1 MISEDDLKRAEED
14 IQKMTDKFIEEVNEV
29 GKKKEQEI
37 MGNLGRRMA
46 EANRDTDKG
55 KTPKHIAVIMDGN
68 GRWAKARHL
77 PRMAGHRAGTE
88 NIRRVIHAC
97 IEFGVEYLTI
107 YAFST
112 ENWKRPKDEVD
123 GLIQLLGEMLDREV
137 AQLHKDGVCIRHIG
151 RLEHLSDILQKKI
164 ADAVE
169 LTKNNTTLFLNIAWN
184 YGGRD
189 EIIYACQNL
198 LKADVAPEALTE
210 DLFSQYLFT
219 KGTPDPDLMVRTSG
233 EYRTSNYLIWQS
245 AYSEWY
251 FTDTLW
257 PDFDRESLKLAI
269 ESFGNRERR
278 YGGAQFR
285 GRQATIC

>member
-1 MISEDDLKRAEED
+1 
-14 IQKMTDKFIEEVNEV
+14 
-29 GKKKEQEI
+29 
-37 MGNLGRRMA
+37 MA

-55 KTPKHIAVIMDGN
+55 KAPKHIAIIMDGN

-278 YGGAQFR
+278 YGGRNSEDAKQ
-285 GRQATIC
+285 QYAE